1 MAEEGSGG
9 SGGEGGSSPPP
20 SQQTGQTP
28 ADETASLLLEKNLE
42 FLREEIGLLKKREE
56 LLTNAAEKI
65 KVQRELKQ
73 LNIKLALR
81 EQEIRFQNNEI
92 DERALEAE
100 QQKAAVQLRQLE
112 VAEATMGA
120 FDQMFA
126 TTLGMSAELSMF
138 GVLLE
143 DPAGFAEGMVDSFS
157 KILKSGAIVSAT
169 FEKILE
175 SSTALAYETDQAFVN
190 FQKTTGQVDR
200 FSGEFQQ
207 VNDELNQYGVTIDS
221 LTGAQ
226 AALMKGSIAFNQA
239 TTQQQVALA
248 GTVAQL
254 DHMGVSTENSAN
266 NIRLMTDVLGM
277 STDQAGN
284 NIAML
289 KNLADELPSISADD
303 LAASFSG
310 AGDTIAK
317 FGEEGMDVFRDL
329 ARAADASG
337 IAIERLISITE
348 RFDYFSG
355 AADQVGKLNAIL
367 GGPFLNSMKLMQVT
381 DPTERMRMLSDAVN
395 DAGLSFDEMGYYQKI
410 ALKEALGLEN
420 MTELAKVM
428 AGKFGDAGKE
438 VNKTS
443 AELLKSAEEA
453 KKYTTATQELEE
465 TMREFA
471 VTAQP
476 VIEFFKWF
484 LQGVQSANQ
493 ATGGFLIPTL
503 TILGAVIY
511 GLVGIMKIANTAQ
524 AFFNMLSEMSI
535 GLKIKEFIQ
544 SKLSISS
551 KVSETAAQ
559 EGLNKSKQKS
569 NDIMNKGAPATKN
582 MGAAAGGAAKNMM
595 ALGLAILMIG
605 AGIGLAAYGL
615 SFLVASFKDLG
626 DAAPWA
632 VLGIVAFTAAFGLM
646 IALLIGL
653 VAGPQAAVTAGAVGV
668 LLSVGGA
675 ALMIGAG
682 MGLAA
687 AGIGYMVSSFAEL
700 LKVVSIENVTAL
712 ALGFQLLTASLATL
726 ALVGPYAL
734 LGVGATFLGIG
745 AALASVDTAKA
756 ASLGQIFSGLEG
768 ISNGNLANLQAA
780 LDLVEAIKETVNS
793 LDSDAKVIKL
803 QRVIDSINMTAQ
815 GKPVGATAGAGGGT
829 ASGTTVQK
837 IYVQIPFKR
846 FEELIGEVVDG
857 KFKEIDKG

>member
-1 MAEEGSGG
+1 MLRL
-9 SGGEGGSSPPP
+9 
-20 SQQTGQTP
+20 QV
-28 ADETASLLLEKNLE
+28 ADS
-42 FLREEIGLLKKREE
+42 
-56 LLTNAAEKI
+56 
-65 KVQRELKQ
+65 
-73 LNIKLALR
+73 
-81 EQEIRFQNNEI
+81 
-92 DERALEAE
+92 
-100 QQKAAVQLRQLE
+100 
-112 VAEATMGA
+112 TMKA
-120 FDQMFA
+120 FDNMFA

-143 DPAGFAEGMVDSFS
+143 DPAGFAEGMVDAFS

-226 AALMKGSIAFNQA
+226 AALMKGSVAFNQA

-317 FGEEGMDVFRDL
+317 FGEQGIDVFRDL

-337 IAIERLISITE
+337 IAIERLVSITE
-348 RFDYFSG
+348 KFDHFAG

-381 DPTERMRMLSDAVN
+381 DPTERMRMLSGAVN

-428 AGKFGDAGKE
+428 AGEFGDAGKE

-443 AELLKSAEEA
+443 AELLKSAEET
-453 KKYTTATQELEE
+453 KKYTTATQEMEQ

-476 VIEFFKWF
+476 VLETFKGF
-484 LQGVQSANQ
+484 LQIVQSLNQ
-493 ATGGFLIPTL
+493 ALGGSLIPAF
-503 TILGAVIY
+503 TIFGGVIY
-511 GLVGIMKIANTAQ
+511 GVLWVQKALNATKEAAN
-524 AFFNMLSEMSI
+524 FLGLKSI
-535 GLKIKEFIQ
+535 GTKIKEIFQ
-544 SKLSISS
+544 SQASTTATIA
-551 KVSETAAQ
+551 ETTAQ
-559 EGLNKSKQKS
+559 EGLNKAKEEGTAGL
-569 NDIMNKGAPATKN
+569 NKAAPATKSF
-582 MGAAAGGAAKNMM
+582 GAAATTASSGVLSLGAGVFLLGLGMLALAGAVYLIAMAFNDFGVSALF
-595 ALGLAILMIG
+595 ALGAVFALG
-605 AGIGLAAYGL
+605 AGLYFLMPPLIGLAA
-615 SFLVASFKDLG
+615 
-626 DAAPWA
+626 AAPGVPILMGIA
-632 VLGIVAFTAAFGLM
+632 VAMFA
-646 IALLIGL
+646 IG
-653 VAGPQAAVTAGAVGV
+653 AAVG
-668 LLSVGGA
+668 
-675 ALMIGAG
+675 I
-682 MGLAA
+682 AA
-687 AGIGYMVSSFAEL
+687 AGIGSVSY
-700 LKVVSIENVTAL
+700 TT
-712 ALGFQLLTASLATL
+712 LTLPTS
-726 ALVGPYAL
+726 
-734 LGVGATFLGIG
+734 
-745 AALASVDTAKA
+745 
-756 ASLGQIFSGLEG
+756 
-768 ISNGNLANLQAA
+768 
-780 LDLVEAIKETVNS
+780 DLV
-793 LDSDAKVIKL
+793 
-803 QRVIDSINMTAQ
+803 
-815 GKPVGATAGAGGGT
+815 
-829 ASGTTVQK
+829 
-837 IYVQIPFKR
+837 
-846 FEELIGEVVDG
+846 
-857 KFKEIDKG
+857 